1 MFDIGPEG
9 LRGQP
14 EVIPLDAT
22 PVYEVRIDAPR
33 VRLPE
38 LRQKY
43 PAAKRDLVRL
53 RCTYTAGVDN
63 REETLRELEEIF
75 PRWYDRELTETGALG
90 RTLTVGE
97 APGKKSFED
106 TVRDYL
112 RQELCNH
119 DDALRDA
126 VLARAETLLMEARA

>member
-1 MFDIGPEG
+1 M
-9 LRGQP
+9 
-14 EVIPLDAT
+14 
-22 PVYEVRIDAPR
+22 
-33 VRLPE
+33 
-38 LRQKY
+38 
-43 PAAKRDLVRL
+43 

-63 REETLRELEEIF
+63 REETLRKLEEIF
-75 PRWYDRELTETGALG
+75 PRWYDREMNESGALG

-97 APGKKSFED
+97 APRTKSFED

-126 VLARAETLLMEARA
+126 VLARAETLLGEVQA